1 MLVSIVIPT
10 FDRPGY
16 LRTCLQSLRE
26 QVKDDSDTEIIAVD
40 DGSDEKNACE
50 NQRICAEFNCQ
61 YLHQGRNRGMA
72 VARNAGIAKSSGEWV
87 VFLDDDVQVN
97 ENWFDNL
104 ITLLKEVPCSVPG
117 IEGKVTGSGGGVWD
131 REVQNLSGGVFL
143 TCHLI
148 VRRSVL
154 DRLSG
159 FDPEFEFLGP
169 FCEDH
174 ELAARVLM
182 WGEIVFSDK
191 ISVTHLPRKV
201 NLFRHIKLAP
211 QRISGLL
218 KAEFYFYRKHPDRYH
233 LFRRAPSFWGTY
245 LSILCRNIINDLRR
259 RQLNVLLRHPIET
272 TCLIKSSLFEQFTAL
287 LLAPRFLSEWI
298 SRGTGI
304 VNNRIDIKRTACFW
318 GINSLN
324 IEDMRLPS
332 SPVRSLFFKL
342 RRKPVYDSRI
352 VLSRISRKSPSVKT
366 GIFLRIDDI
375 FLDNKDPVYRLCDL
389 MSNTNTPF
397 LAAVTGSDLSDRKNA
412 SLLQLLRKS
421 GAAIGLHG
429 FSHQGRFGPFKS
441 ELLQINFPEFTSR
454 LMKINESGVETP
466 WILVPPYNAIGP
478 EQIVQ
483 LSKHFKVICGGP
495 ETARFTERIIG
506 PIAISG
512 TWYFPSFHPF
522 CGSARSIL
530 KSGVLTNQLRGLVCL
545 TLHIQEEAKDDFR
558 NLEKLLKLLP
568 HKPITWELF
577 RTSPEAE
584 L

>member
-10 FDRPGY
+10 FNRPGY

-40 DGSDEKNACE
+40 DGSEEKNAFE
-50 NQRICAEFNCQ
+50 NKRICTEFNCH

-72 VARNAGIAKSSGEWV
+72 ASRNSGIAKSSGEWV
-87 VFLDDDVQVN
+87 VFLDDDIQVN
-97 ENWFDNL
+97 KNWFENL
-104 ITLLKEVPCSVPG
+104 IGLLKEVPCSVLG

-131 REVQNLSGGVFL
+131 REVQNLHGGAFL
-143 TCHLI
+143 TCHFIL
-148 VRRSVL
+148 RRSVL
-154 DRLSG
+154 ERLSG

-182 WGEIVFSDK
+182 WGEIVFSDQ

-201 NLFRHIKLAP
+201 NLIRHIQLAP
-211 QRISGLL
+211 KRISGLL

-245 LSILCRNIINDLRR
+245 LLILYRNIINDLRR
-259 RQLNVLLRHPIET
+259 RRPGVLLRHPIET
-272 TCLIKSSLFEQFTAL
+272 ACLITSSFLEQFTAL

-304 VNNRIDIKRTACFW
+304 VSNRVDIKRTACFW
-318 GINSLN
+318 GARDLN
-324 IEDMRLPS
+324 IEDMKLPS

-342 RRKPVYDSRI
+342 RRRPVYNSRI

-397 LAAVTGSDLSDRKNA
+397 LAAVTGNDLSDQKNA

-429 FSHQGRFGPFKS
+429 FSHQGRFGPYKS
-441 ELLQINFPEFTSR
+441 ELLQINFSEFTSR
-454 LMKINESGVETP
+454 LMKINESGTETP
-466 WILVPPYNAIGP
+466 WILVPPYNAISP
-478 EQIVQ
+478 EQIVH
-483 LSKHFKVICGGP
+483 LSKYFKVICGGP
-495 ETARFTERIIG
+495 ETVRFTGRIIG

-512 TWYFPSFHPF
+512 SWYFPSFHPF
-522 CGSARSIL
+522 YGSARSIL
-530 KSGVLTNQLRGLVCL
+530 KSGLLNSHLQGLVCL
-545 TLHIQEEAKDDFR
+545 TLHLQDETRDDFK
-558 NLEKLLKLLP
+558 NLEKLLNLLP
-568 HKPITWELF
+568 HKPITWELL
-577 RTSPEAE
+577 SSIPEAE